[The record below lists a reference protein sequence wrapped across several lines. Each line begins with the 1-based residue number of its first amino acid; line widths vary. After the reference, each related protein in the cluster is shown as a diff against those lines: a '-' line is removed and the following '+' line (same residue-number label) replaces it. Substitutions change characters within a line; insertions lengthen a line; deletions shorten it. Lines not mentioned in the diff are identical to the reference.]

1 MDDDISRPGV
11 IDFHVHIGHDVD
23 GKSRS
28 ASTQVSEMERVG
40 IDAAVVFPFNLGADG
55 DYGETNVGLH
65 RECSGIDRLIPFA
78 RINPTLDSFEEGM
91 VEAMELGFRG
101 FKIHPKYQKFEIGDV
116 PGFFEVADRLG
127 LPVIAHSAHRD
138 GVYAAELV
146 EVSHSYPSMVI
157 VLGHAALSESPDTTL
172 LRSARGCPN
181 LFFETSI
188 NRRPRIERLILSL
201 GPEKVVFGSD
211 EPYGSAPE
219 ALEAIRSIEMSEEE
233 MDMVLG
239 GNARS
244 ILGI

>member
-1 MDDDISRPGV
+1 MDDEDLLPGI

-23 GKSRS
+23 GKTRS
-28 ASTQVSEMERVG
+28 ASVQISEMERIG
-40 IDAAVVFPFNLGADG
+40 IDAAVVFPFNLGAAG
-55 DYGETNVGLH
+55 DYAEANRELLG
-65 RECSGIDRLIPFA
+65 ECSGIDQLIPFA

-91 VEAMELGFRG
+91 VEAVGLGLRG
-101 FKIHPKYQKFEIGDV
+101 FKIHPKYQQFEIGDV

-146 EVSHSYPSMVI
+146 EVSHSYPVMTI

-172 LRSARGCPN
+172 LRSARECPN

-201 GPEKVVFGSD
+201 GPEKVLFGSD

-219 ALEAIRSIEMSEEE
+219 ALEAIRSIDLSDEE

-244 ILGI
+244 ILG